1 MAALHVPESRMN
13 SGGERNGEEEE
24 RSGLE
29 EKRCLCIDFIVSV
42 PSQMCLTSLMLF
54 LFFIAEGLS

>member
-54 LFFIAEGLS
+54 